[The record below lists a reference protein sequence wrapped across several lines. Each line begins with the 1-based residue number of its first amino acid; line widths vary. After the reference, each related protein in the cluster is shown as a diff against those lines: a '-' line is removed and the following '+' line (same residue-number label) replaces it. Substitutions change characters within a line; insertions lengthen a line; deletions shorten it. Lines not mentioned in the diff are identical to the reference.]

1 MTAKREGEK
10 ARRREGEKA
19 RRLPIGI
26 LLGLLLAAGPGCAPA
41 QVAARNPV
49 AGSGRAPTPAPDFR
63 DYLVLI
69 ASEVTDEI
77 ATVRF
82 RGDSGWVERRDLT
95 GFNPGEP
102 DGPHGLGVA
111 PGGATYCASIAHGA
125 PFGYLFK
132 HDLATGRVL
141 AHVELGLFPASLQV
155 SPDGHYVYVANFNFH
170 GDMVPSSISIVSTAE
185 MLEVARVET
194 CAMPHGS
201 RFNAQGTRHYS
212 TCMMDEALVE
222 IDATTFKVARH
233 FMLTKGAERGMNG
246 AFVTRDTGRVTDHTG
261 HGAVAPPTGSTKC
274 SPTWAAPAP
283 DGRSVYVACNAT
295 SDIVEVDVATWTLKR
310 RIPAGN
316 GVYNL
321 ALTPDGTR
329 LIATNKRDQS
339 VSVFDVASGR
349 ELGRIKTL
357 RRVVHGI
364 AMSADNRYAFISVE
378 GYGSEPGTL
387 EMIDLAALKR
397 VASVDV
403 GQMAGGID
411 VVP

>member
-1 MTAKREGEK
+1 MI
-10 ARRREGEKA
+10 RRVVA
-19 RRLPIGI
+19 ALII
-26 LLGLLLAAGPGCAPA
+26 VAGPGRAPA
-41 QVAARNPV
+41 QVAARNPDV
-49 AGSGRAPTPAPDFR
+49 GAQHAAPLQSGFGRSQ
-63 DYLVLI
+63 DYVVLI

-77 ATVRF
+77 AMVRF
-82 RGDSGWVERRDLT
+82 RGDSGWVVRVDMT

-111 PGGATYCASIAHGA
+111 PGGATYYASIAHGA

-132 HDLATGRVL
+132 HNLATGRVL

-155 SPDGHYVYVANFNFH
+155 SPDGHYVYVANFNLH
-170 GDMVPSSISIVSTAE
+170 GDMVPSSISIVATAE

-201 RFNAQGTRHYS
+201 RFNGQGTRHYS

-222 IDATTFKVARH
+222 IDATTFRVARH
-233 FMLTKGAERGMNG
+233 FMLTKGSERGMSG
-246 AFVTRDTGRVTDHTG
+246 TFVTRDPAAATQGGAGTGRVTDHSG
-261 HGAVAPPTGSTKC
+261 HGAVVPPAGSTKC
-274 SPTWAAPAP
+274 SPTWAAPSP
-283 DGRSVYVACNAT
+283 DGRSVYVACNAS
-295 SDIVEVDVATWTLKR
+295 SDIVEVDVQTWALKR
-310 RIPAGN
+310 RIPAEN

-321 ALTPDGTR
+321 ALTHDGAR

-357 RRVVHGI
+357 RRVVHGVAI
-364 AMSADNRYAFISVE
+364 SADDKYAFVSVE

>member
-1 MTAKREGEK
+1 MMRWLVAAVTIVATA
-10 ARRREGEKA
+10 
-19 RRLPIGI
+19 
-26 LLGLLLAAGPGCAPA
+26 GCAGRNVDVGA
-41 QVAARNPV
+41 QRAAPLPSN
-49 AGSGRAPTPAPDFR
+49 SGQVQ
-63 DYLVLI
+63 DYRVLI

-82 RGDSGWVERRDLT
+82 RGDSGWVERRDIT

-102 DGPHGLGVA
+102 DGPHGLGVSPRGDA
-111 PGGATYCASIAHGA
+111 YYVSVAHGT

-155 SPDGHYVYVANFNFH
+155 SPDGHYVYVANFNLH

-222 IDATTFKVARH
+222 IDATNFTVARH
-233 FMLTKGAERGMNG
+233 FFLTKGSERGMDG
-246 AFVTRDTGRVTDHTG
+246 RPATGDRRQDHSG
-261 HGAVAPPTGSTKC
+261 HGAVAPAAGSGKC
-274 SPTWAAPAP
+274 SPTWAAPSP
-283 DGRSVYVACNAT
+283 DGRSVYVACNA
-295 SDIVEVDVATWTLKR
+295 SNDIVEVDVSTWTLKR

-321 ALTPDGTR
+321 AVTRDGSR
-329 LIATNKRDQS
+329 LVATNKRDQS

-349 ELGRIKTL
+349 ELGRIPTL
-357 RRVVHGI
+357 RRVVHGVAI
-364 AMSADNRYAFISVE
+364 SADDRYAFVSVE

-387 EMIDLAALKR
+387 EMIDLMALKR
-397 VASVDV
+397 VASVNV

-411 VVP
+411 VIR

>member
-1 MTAKREGEK
+1 MV
-10 ARRREGEKA
+10 
-19 RRLPIGI
+19 LP
-26 LLGLLLAAGPGCAPA
+26 P
-41 QVAARNPV
+41 VAARSPLHAQTV
-49 AGSGRAPTPAPDFR
+49 PPQVEGPQGPK
-63 DYLVLI
+63 DYRVLI

-77 ATVRF
+77 AMVRF
-82 RGDSGWVERRDLT
+82 RGDSGWVERRDMT

-102 DGPHGLGVA
+102 DGPHGLGVSPRGDA
-111 PGGATYCASIAHGA
+111 YYTSIAHGA

-155 SPDGHYVYVANFNFH
+155 SPDGHYVYVANFNLH
-170 GDMVPSSISIVSTAE
+170 GEMVPSAISVVATAE

-222 IDATTFKVARH
+222 IDATTFGVARH
-233 FMLTKGAERGMNG
+233 FMLTKGSERGMTG
-246 AFVTRDTGRVTDHTG
+246 AFVTSDPAAASQGGAGTGRVTDHSG
-261 HGAVAPPTGSTKC
+261 HGAVAPSTGSTKC
-274 SPTWAAPAP
+274 SPTWAAPSP
-283 DGRSVYVACNAT
+283 DGRSVFVACNAS
-295 SDIVEVDVATWTLKR
+295 SDIVEVDVSTWTLKR

-321 ALTPDGTR
+321 ALTPDGTK

-339 VSVFDVASGR
+339 VSVFDVMSGR

-364 AMSADNRYAFISVE
+364 AISDDDKYAFISVE

-387 EMIDLAALKR
+387 EMIDLAALTR

>member
-1 MTAKREGEK
+1 VTT
-10 ARRREGEKA
+10 RREGEKA
-19 RRLPIGI
+19 GKLANGF
-26 LLGLLLAAGPGCAPA
+26 LLGLLLVAGPGCAPA
-41 QVAARNPV
+41 QASGAGDPSAREDRPSQAA
-49 AGSGRAPTPAPDFR
+49 GLQ
-63 DYLVLI
+63 DYVVLI

-82 RGDSGWVERRDLT
+82 RGDSGWVERTDLT

-102 DGPHGLGVA
+102 DGPHGLGVSPRGDA
-111 PGGATYCASIAHGA
+111 YYVSIAHGA

-141 AHVELGLFPASLQV
+141 ANVELGLFPASLQV
-155 SPDGHYVYVANFNFH
+155 SPDGHYVYVANFNLH
-170 GDMVPSSISIVSTAE
+170 GDMVPSAISIVSTAE

-201 RFNAQGTRHYS
+201 RFNAAGTRHYS

-222 IDATTFKVARH
+222 IDATNFTVARH
-233 FMLTKGAERGMNG
+233 FMLTKGVERGMVG
-246 AFVTRDTGRVTDHTG
+246 APQEARGERREVDHSG
-261 HGAVAPPTGSTKC
+261 HGAVAPAAGNVKC
-274 SPTWAAPAP
+274 SPTWAAPSP
-283 DGRSVYVACNAT
+283 DGRSVYVACNAS
-295 SDIVEVDVATWTLKR
+295 SDIVEVDVATWTMKR

-321 ALTPDGTR
+321 ALTGDGSK

-349 ELGRIKTL
+349 ELGRVQTL

-364 AMSADNRYAFISVE
+364 AISADDRYAFISVE

-387 EMIDLAALKR
+387 EMIDLAAVKR

-411 VVP
+411 IVPAGNR